1 MRSGA
6 LPRGA
11 RRGGGAPGRRDSCR
25 AHSQQAVVALISIRA
40 RGTGGLR
47 LLHIGP
53 IPIGD
58 GAPLALITGLNV
70 LEEEHDAL
78 AFAATLQQLAERHA
92 IPMVFKASWDKA
104 NRTRRTS
111 YRGPGLDE
119 GLQMLRLIKRETEL
133 PILTD
138 VHEPEQAKR
147 LSEVVDC
154 LQIPAFL
161 CRQTDL
167 LKACAATNLPINV
180 KKGQFLA
187 PQDVPHIVDKIAA
200 WGDGGVMMTERGTSF
215 GYNDLL
221 VDMRG
226 LAQMRSYAP
235 VCFDATH
242 ASQYPSAGEGCSGGD
257 RRFVAPLARS
267 AVAAGVDALFVEAHP
282 DIEAAPCDGPCQ
294 IDVATLD
301 LLLGQIKAID
311 EALGGISEI
320 SPE

>member
-1 MRSGA
+1 MVLRVQN
-6 LPRGA
+6 
-11 RRGGGAPGRRDSCR
+11 RGG
-25 AHSQQAVVALISIRA
+25 V
-40 RGTGGLR
+40 R
-47 LLHIGP
+47 LLYIGS

-70 LEEEHDAL
+70 LEDEQDAIE
-78 AFAATLQQLAERHA
+78 FAATLQELAERHA
-92 IPMVFKASWDKA
+92 IPMIFKASWDKA

-119 GLQMLRLIKRETEL
+119 GIQMLRLIKRETDL

-167 LKACAATNLPINV
+167 IRACAATNLPINV

-187 PQDVPHIVDKIAA
+187 PQDVPHIVDKIDA
-200 WGDGGVMMTERGTSF
+200 WGDGGVMMTERGTSH

-226 LAQMRSYAP
+226 LAQMREFAP

-242 ASQYPSAGEGCSGGD
+242 AAQYPSAGEGCSGGD
-257 RRFVAPLARS
+257 RRFVAPLARA
-267 AVAAGVDALFVEAHP
+267 AVATGVDALFVEAHP
-282 DIEAAPCDGPCQ
+282 DIDSAPCDGPCQ
-294 IDVATLD
+294 IDIATLD
-301 LLLGQIKAID
+301 LLICQIKAID
-311 EALGGISEI
+311 TALRGIPEAL
-320 SPE
+320 PV

>member
-1 MRSGA
+1 M
-6 LPRGA
+6 
-11 RRGGGAPGRRDSCR
+11 
-25 AHSQQAVVALISIRA
+25 
-40 RGTGGLR
+40 
-47 LLHIGP
+47 LHIGP

-58 GAPLALITGLNV
+58 GAPLALISGLNV
-70 LEEEHDAL
+70 LEDEREAIEL
-78 AFAATLQQLAERHA
+78 AVTLQELAERHA

-111 YRGPGLDE
+111 YRGPGLED
-119 GLQMLRLIKRETEL
+119 GLETLREIKRETEL

-138 VHEPEQAKR
+138 VHEPEQAKQ
-147 LSEVVDC
+147 LASVVDC

-167 LKACAATNLPINV
+167 LKACALTNLPINV

-187 PQDVPHIVDKIAA
+187 PQDVPHIVDKLAA

-226 LAQMRSYAP
+226 LAQMRTFAP

-257 RRFVAPLARS
+257 RRFVPPLARA
-267 AVAAGVDALFVEAHP
+267 AVAAGVDALFVETHP
-282 DIEAAPCDGPCQ
+282 EPDAAPCDGPCQ
-294 IDVATLD
+294 VDVATLD
-301 LLLGQIKAID
+301 RLIGEVMAID
-311 EALGGISEI
+311 AALAGRSADHP
-320 SPE
+320 SK